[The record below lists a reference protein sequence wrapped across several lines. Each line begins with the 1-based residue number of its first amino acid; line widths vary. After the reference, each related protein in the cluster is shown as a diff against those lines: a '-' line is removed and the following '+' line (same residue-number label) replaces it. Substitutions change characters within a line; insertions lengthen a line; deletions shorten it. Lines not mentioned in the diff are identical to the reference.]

1 METNISFY
9 DIDGSVVYAF
19 KGTAEEEK
27 NPSQFLQD
35 GNLNILKNEEF
46 GWLLSPKRNNII
58 IQGSSGDQGETVPT
72 SWVSDGTIEYDVVC
86 YTQLNGSRLAY
97 NLEYAFISHL
107 MDNYPLG
114 VICANRGHFR
124 GNGGDETGVHV
135 CGFIVLKNAKSLFQ
149 EKKFAL
155 SSRDVESRTEI
166 IRTNMSK
173 HPGIYQMVDPS
184 PGKMAILDRKN
195 EYLKSRV
202 DVRRNRRSSE
212 NDTESE
218 SEE

>member
-1 METNISFY
+1 M
-9 DIDGSVVYAF
+9 IDGSVVYAF
-19 KGTAEEEK
+19 KGTAKEEK
-27 NPSQFLQD
+27 NPSLFLQN
-35 GNLNILKNEEF
+35 GKLNIADTEEF
-46 GWLLSPKRNNII
+46 GWLLGPRRNNII

-97 NLEYAFISHL
+97 DLENAFISHL
-107 MDNYPLG
+107 MDKYPLG

-135 CGFIVLKNAKSLFQ
+135 CEFTVLKNAKSLFQ

-155 SSRDVESRTEI
+155 SSRNVENKTVT

-173 HPGIYQMVDPS
+173 HPGIYEMVDPS
-184 PGKMAILDRKN
+184 PKKTGITQPTK
-195 EYLKSRV
+195 
-202 DVRRNRRSSE
+202 
-212 NDTESE
+212 
-218 SEE
+218 